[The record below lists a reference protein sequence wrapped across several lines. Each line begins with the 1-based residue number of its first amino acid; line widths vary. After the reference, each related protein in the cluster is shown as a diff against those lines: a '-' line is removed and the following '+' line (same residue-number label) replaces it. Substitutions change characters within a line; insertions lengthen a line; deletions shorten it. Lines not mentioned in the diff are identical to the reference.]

1 MQHFAA
7 AALAVTL
14 LAGCANSRA
23 TGQAAINAVYAH
35 DDVCEK
41 KVANQHAY
49 DALRAHFLPGE
60 IPAGKLTDNRRPTQ
74 EEAQLRVALW
84 AAEEP
89 CREAFIAAL
98 ASTSIKRPDAAQ
110 IWSAA
115 HAENALLVERFAN
128 RDMTWGQY
136 AQSIQT
142 IRTAAR
148 IRLGAAD
155 AESRRKAAETR
166 REAAERFVEIK

>member
-1 MQHFAA
+1 VQHFAA
-7 AALAVTL
+7 AAVAVTL

-23 TGQAAINAVYAH
+23 AGQAAINDVYAQ

-41 KVANQHAY
+41 KVANRPAY
-49 DALRAHFLPGE
+49 TALRAHFLAGE
-60 IPAGKLTDNRRPTQ
+60 IPAGKLADNRHPTP
-74 EEAQLRVALW
+74 EEARLRVALW

-89 CREAFIAAL
+89 CREAFIDAL

-155 AESRRKAAETR
+155 AEARRKAAEAS
-166 REAAERFVEIK
+166 REAAERLVEIK